1 MKWKRNRSSHDLKM
15 ADRDSV
21 RTSQEK
27 DLRYNVEVAKRMTVP
42 DEIRLTGP
50 SRAAVDSSKPS
61 SSSSQSNY
69 HLPTQQ
75 LAPTAPDL
83 ETNQD
88 RAPLDKNEWVLVAS
102 TRLDSLSPLL
112 WRTEMFIRTYLHTL
126 FFPLTSVYFSVIS
139 AWGCIPKCVVAHA
152 TL

>member
-88 RAPLDKNEWVLVAS
+88 RAPLDKNEWVLVA
-102 TRLDSLSPLL
+102 LDSLSPLL
-112 WRTEMFIRTYLHTL
+112 WSTEMFIRTYLHTF
-126 FFPLTSVYFSVIS
+126 FFPLTTVYFSIIS
-139 AWGCIPKCVVAHA
+139 AWGCIPKCAVAHA

>member
-1 MKWKRNRSSHDLKM
+1 MQESSPRGQFQHCASTRGACAILNEEKGQLNVKWKRNRSSHDLKM

-61 SSSSQSNY
+61 SSSNQSNY

-88 RAPLDKNEWVLVAS
+88 RAPLDKNE
-102 TRLDSLSPLL
+102 
-112 WRTEMFIRTYLHTL
+112 
-126 FFPLTSVYFSVIS
+126 
-139 AWGCIPKCVVAHA
+139 
-152 TL
+152 